1 MSLTTLFHG
10 VLYVVCSS
18 PWCFYLSC
26 YYKMLISLLVFVIYG
41 WAGWRYSTD
50 NSLTLSIL
58 EVVRLLLDR
67 GADINHANNV
77 SHICS
82 GWWLNCL
89 HDWYLPLGR
98 AVISPPPSDPHGGHH
113 QCYINHV
120 DNVNHLYSD
129 WWLIL
134 LLFAQQTLC
143 HWNSYTP
150 SHNVCVLQFIMVMV
164 CFVYFLLLSCDIKL
178 NNL

>member
-1 MSLTTLFHG
+1 MSLTTLLHG

-67 GADINHANNV
+67 GADINHVSDV

-82 GWWLNCL
+82 GWWLIL
-89 HDWYLPLGR
+89 SAWL
-98 AVISPPPSDPHGGHH
+98 ISAPRSSSNLATSKWPSRRPPSVLYQSCR
-113 QCYINHV
+113 QCESPVLWLVADFVVVCSANPMPLKL
-120 DNVNHLYSD
+120 LYPFTQCMCSAVYYGYG
-129 WWLIL
+129 LLRIL
-134 LLFAQQTLC
+134 FTLEL
-143 HWNSYTP
+143 WYQ
-150 SHNVCVLQFIMVMV
+150 V
-164 CFVYFLLLSCDIKL
+164 K
-178 NNL
+178 